1 MEIQALRTQGWSI
14 SAIARHLGVDRKTVR
29 AHLAGER
36 VAGVRRR
43 SGADPFE
50 EVEDYVR
57 QRLADD
63 AHVRA
68 TVLFAE
74 VVALGYGQSHPTFV
88 RRIRHRGLRGECP
101 ACSPLRAHVD
111 IEHPA
116 GEEIQWDWLELRDTP
131 WGAKAF
137 VLVGV
142 LPYSGR
148 LRCWFSEAMDQ
159 AHLVA
164 GIHQVLVRLGGT
176 ARRWR
181 TDRMAAVVAPGTDRI
196 QASFAPVAKHYG
208 AAVDVCPPRRPMR
221 KGAVEKSIDYLTQS
235 WWRTAPVASPEAAQA
250 SADRWCAEVADM
262 RPRRVGDT
270 IMTVAEAA
278 EREALL
284 VLPAAAFP
292 ATLTLNRSVSA
303 NALVAVWGYRYSV
316 PPELAAGLC
325 GSGGVAS
332 ATAVPAPGV
341 GVAAHDAV
349 AIDAG
354 SRTGDAA
361 GRVGSQ
367 AQDPATT
374 RARAATARLAVRG
387 PATMTQAGAAPAD
400 PAAASNAVTDPHNGG
415 IDRPRIAWGCDVVAF
430 SAGLARRQTG
440 VVSISNRSLGVHSN
454 AVHNAASVVSLTCA
468 GCLVSNADT
477 DAADIDNPALSA
489 SSRRS
494 SAPVHTSRCAAAMRS
509 FHCTF
514 TTRPPRSTLP
524 ASPMSLVDTR
534 PR

>member
-1 MEIQALRTQGWSI
+1 MCASGWPMMPMC
-14 SAIARHLGVDRKTVR
+14 G
-29 AHLAGER
+29 
-36 VAGVRRR
+36 
-43 SGADPFE
+43 
-50 EVEDYVR
+50 
-57 QRLADD
+57 
-63 AHVRA
+63 A

-74 VVALGYGQSHPTFV
+74 VVALGYGQSYPTFV

-131 WGAKAF
+131 WGERAF

-148 LRCWFSEAMDQ
+148 LRCWFSESMDQ

-303 NALVAVWGYRYSV
+303 NALVAVWGNRYSV
-316 PPELAAGLC
+316 PARACGRERAGHAPLRHRQPRDTRRRERRC
-325 GSGGVAS
+325 DTPPRPGGRAPHRAPRPSTQRLSKRRCSQRS
-332 ATAVPAPGV
+332 APQSRVGARSTGPPAPK
-341 GVAAHDAV
+341 
-349 AIDAG
+349 
-354 SRTGDAA
+354 
-361 GRVGSQ
+361 Q
-367 AQDPATT
+367 
-374 RARAATARLAVRG
+374 
-387 PATMTQAGAAPAD
+387 
-400 PAAASNAVTDPHNGG
+400 
-415 IDRPRIAWGCDVVAF
+415 PR
-430 SAGLARRQTG
+430 
-440 VVSISNRSLGVHSN
+440 
-454 AVHNAASVVSLTCA
+454 
-468 GCLVSNADT
+468 
-477 DAADIDNPALSA
+477 
-489 SSRRS
+489 
-494 SAPVHTSRCAAAMRS
+494 
-509 FHCTF
+509 
-514 TTRPPRSTLP
+514 
-524 ASPMSLVDTR
+524 
-534 PR
+534 